1 MQIRLVAADSSA
13 DYLKRLSSVLSHSDA
28 VQWSVTL
35 YTDRQLFLRDFSGA
49 SCDIL
54 LLSAGMYDP
63 SLRLSGTRLA
73 VLLADPDQDGGF
85 TAKGFQSIRKYQRI
99 SEIQRLIL
107 ELYADV
113 SPAESIYSGH
123 SQAALLT
130 AFYSPAGG
138 VGATSAAIAYASR
151 LAMAGKRTL
160 YLDLQNISSH
170 EAFFGPSDRKGVSEL
185 FAKLG
190 SGINMAAKLQSLLQ
204 TDPATG
210 LQHLNGFD
218 NLVDFEAVTADD
230 AAALLTVLRS
240 SNMFDHIV
248 ADLSPYLNAAA
259 MAVLTGA
266 DRIAAVKGTSTA
278 SRAKWALF
286 EKQYS
291 VYGAFREKLSA
302 VLVGGG
308 DTELPVLARLDF
320 YTNASDS
327 RSLCGFLAQ
336 NGSWDLTSLA

>member
-13 DYLKRLSSVLSHSDA
+13 DYLKRLSSVFSRSDA
-28 VQWSVTL
+28 VQWSVTM
-35 YTDRQLFLRDFSGA
+35 YTDRELFLREFSGA

-63 SLRLSGTRLA
+63 SIRLSGTRLA
-73 VLLADPDQDGGF
+73 VFLADPDQDGGF
-85 TAKGFQSIRKYQRI
+85 TAKGFHSIRKYQRI

-113 SPAESIYSGH
+113 SPAENIYSGH
-123 SQAALLT
+123 SQSTLLT

-138 VGATSAAIAYASR
+138 VGTSAAAIAYASR

-160 YLDLQNISSH
+160 YLDLQNVSSH
-170 EAFFGPSDRKGVSEL
+170 EAFFGPSDRKGISEL

-204 TDPATG
+204 TDPSTG
-210 LQHLNGFD
+210 LQHLGGFD

-230 AAALLTVLRS
+230 ITALLTVLRS
-240 SNMFDHIV
+240 SGMFDSIV
-248 ADLSPYLNAAA
+248 ADLSPYLSAAA
-259 MAVLTGA
+259 MAVLTEA
-266 DRIAAVKGTSTA
+266 DHIAAVMGASTA
-278 SRAKWALF
+278 ARAKWALF

-302 VLVGGG
+302 VLIGGG
-308 DTELPVLARLDF
+308 TSELPVLARLDF
-320 YTNASDS
+320 CANASDS
-327 RSLCGFLAQ
+327 RSLCGFLTQ
-336 NGSWDLTSLA
+336 NGAWDPAFLA